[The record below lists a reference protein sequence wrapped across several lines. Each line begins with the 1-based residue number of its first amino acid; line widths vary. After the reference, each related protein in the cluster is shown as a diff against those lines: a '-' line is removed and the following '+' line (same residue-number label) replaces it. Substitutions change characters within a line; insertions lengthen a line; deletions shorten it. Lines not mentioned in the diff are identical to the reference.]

1 MPTINIWKI
10 LGSVEGGEALWL
22 CTDEDIRARFPDTTS
37 INQIQAMLEDKEIEV
52 GEFIKCV
59 PVSGWDGEV
68 MAHFALPDAT
78 FLEPLLR

>member
-1 MPTINIWKI
+1 MPIIYDWKI

-22 CTDEDIRARFPDTTS
+22 GTDEDIRVRFPDTAS
-37 INQIQAMLEDKEIEV
+37 INQIQAMLKDKEIEH

-68 MAHFALPDAT
+68 MAHFVRIA
-78 FLEPLLR
+78 